1 VRRILSRDKK
11 LSAEEGGP
19 SLREEEL
26 QRLIDAI
33 PDALWSAEV
42 AADGALAYRYCSPAV
57 LRITGLSPEHL
68 MASSKRWLG
77 TIIDPL
83 DRAAHA
89 EAWQRITSGATNSEQ
104 AQYRI
109 RRADGTL
116 RWLHDSMRA
125 TRLHDG
131 RLLLDGVASD
141 ITEAKRAEEALRES
155 EARFRGLTELSS
167 DWYWRQDETLRFTYL
182 SNQALDLTGH
192 TGHSSYGKTRWE
204 LANMVPLTTTW
215 PEHQAVLAARQPF
228 RDLECRRIGA
238 DGKARYLSMS
248 GAPIFDEHGRF
259 RGYHGIGR
267 NITESKRIE
276 EELRAR
282 QDLLDLAQGA
292 ARAVAFHW
300 PIGHSDEDTLLSAE
314 LDVIHQR
321 VPGLPRSES
330 ENRAPLVHPDD
341 WPGLRDAI
349 QSARQSGDVAA
360 AYRVLLPD
368 GAVRWLEAKGRTLFD
383 DDAKPI
389 AMVGFLFDV
398 SQRHEAEEELH
409 RLEWRLRQAQRLEA
423 MGTLAGG
430 IAHDFNN
437 VLGVILGYGEM
448 ALREAAPGSR
458 LHRDLGSIMT
468 AGERG
473 RALVE
478 QILAFSRSSVNE
490 QVAVHLERVTR
501 EALDHLAAKM
511 PVDVTIVPQLR
522 AGKAALLGDPTQV
535 HQVVMNLVTNAAQAM
550 PSGGL
555 VRVRLEPLRLEV
567 ARAVTT
573 GAIAGGD
580 YVLLEVADAGVGM
593 APEIID
599 RIFDP
604 FFTTKEVGVGTGLG
618 LSLVHG
624 IVTELGGAINV
635 ASTPGAGSVISV
647 YLPRA
652 GDATEAEEDEA
663 PEAPRG
669 HGQRVLIV
677 DDEPALVRIAS
688 ETLEQFGYR
697 TFGFTS
703 SGAALQ
709 AFRDDPLGFDAVLT
723 DERMPG
729 MTGSALIREI
739 RGLRAGIPTLLM
751 SGYTGGAADNV
762 APQWAADEVLKKPL
776 PAREL
781 VAGVARVLERARTSE
796 GLPLAP

>member
-1 VRRILSRDKK
+1 MRRIRLREKQSS
-11 LSAEEGGP
+11 SAGGEP

-26 QRLIDAI
+26 QRLLDAI

-42 AADGALAYRYCSPAV
+42 AADGALTDRYCSPAV
-57 LRITGLSPEHL
+57 ERITGRSPEHL
-68 MASSKRWLG
+68 MASSEHWLDM
-77 TIIDPL
+77 IDPL
-83 DRAAHA
+83 DRPAHTQ
-89 EAWQRITSGATNSEQ
+89 AWQRITSGATDREQ
-104 AQYRI
+104 AQYRL
-109 RRADGTL
+109 RRSDGTL
-116 RWLHDSMRA
+116 RWIHDSMRA
-125 TRLHDG
+125 TRLDNGH
-131 RLLLDGVASD
+131 LLLDGVASD
-141 ITEAKRAEEALRES
+141 ITDRKLAEEALRES

-167 DWYWRQDETLRFTYL
+167 DWYWRQDASLRFTYL

-192 TGHSSYGKTRWE
+192 TGDSSYGKTRWE
-204 LANMVPLTTTW
+204 LAKMVPLKTTW

-228 RDLECRRIGA
+228 RDLECRRVGA
-238 DGKARYLSMS
+238 DGNTRYLSMS

-259 RGYHGIGR
+259 KGYHGIGR

-300 PIGHSDEDTLLSAE
+300 PIGNTNEETLLSAE
-314 LDVIHQR
+314 LYAIHRR
-321 VPGLPRSES
+321 VPGLLQSNSEH
-330 ENRAPLVHPDD
+330 RAPPVHADD

-349 QSARQSGDVAA
+349 QAARQSGDVAT

-368 GAVRWLEAKGRTLFD
+368 GAVRWLEAKGRTLYD
-383 DDAKPI
+383 DDGSPI

-398 SQRHEAEEELH
+398 SERHEAEEELH

-448 ALREAAPGSR
+448 AMRDAAPGSR
-458 LHRDLGSIMT
+458 LHRDLDSIMT

-511 PVDVTIVPQLR
+511 PVDVTVVPQLR
-522 AGKAALLGDPTQV
+522 SGKAALLGDPTQV

-555 VRVRLEPLRLEV
+555 VRVRLEPVRLEA
-567 ARAVTT
+567 ARTATT
-573 GAIAGGD
+573 GTIAAGD

-593 APEIID
+593 APDIID

-624 IVTELGGAINV
+624 IVTELGGAIDV
-635 ASTPGAGSVISV
+635 ASTPGVGSVISV

-652 GDATEAEEDEA
+652 GDATETEEDEP

-669 HGQRVLIV
+669 NGQCVLIV

-697 TFGFTS
+697 AVGFTS
-703 SGAALQ
+703 SGEALQ
-709 AFRDDPLGFDAVLT
+709 AFRADPLAFDAVLT

-729 MTGSALIREI
+729 MTGSALIREM
-739 RGLRAGIPTLLM
+739 RGMRAGIPTLLM
-751 SGYTGGAADNV
+751 TGYAGGAADNV
-762 APQWAADEVLKKPL
+762 APELGADEVLKKPL
-776 PAREL
+776 PARDL
-781 VAGVARVLERARTSE
+781 VAGLARVLERARTSE
-796 GLPLAP
+796 RLPLEP